1 MLFFEKIVKY
11 DAPYGRN
18 VPLRGMCCFAECGR
32 FAHQPKAAH
41 WREATILHE
50 VHHIAST
57 ASTTL
62 NFFCNFAKKFKKWQF
77 YLKIW
82 YSVRF
87 TADG

>member
-50 VHHIAST
+50 VHHIEKFT
-57 ASTTL
+57 I
-62 NFFCNFAKKFKKWQF
+62 FAKSKNIENGHYF
-77 YLKIW
+77 
-82 YSVRF
+82 
-87 TADG
+87 